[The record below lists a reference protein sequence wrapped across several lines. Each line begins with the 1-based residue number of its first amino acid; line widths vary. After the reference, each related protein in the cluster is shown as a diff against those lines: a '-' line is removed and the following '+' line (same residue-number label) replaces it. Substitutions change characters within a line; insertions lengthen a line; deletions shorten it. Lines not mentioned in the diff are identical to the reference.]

1 MKTTSDINALINEN
15 IAAINQLKHSYDTGK
30 FLTRESQARAYKALR
45 KKKSASTTTKCAIF
59 DVCLFLSKAHRKKV
73 SA

>member
-15 IAAINQLKHSYDTGK
+15 IAAINRLKHDYGTGK
-30 FLTRESQARAYKALR
+30 FFTRKSQALAYKALR
-45 KKKSASTTTKCAIF
+45 KKSASTTTKYAILGA
-59 DVCLFLSKAHRKKV
+59 CLFLSKAHRKRV